1 MENQTQQTNEEKT
14 LTLKGL
20 EKQVNLKFK
29 EYDEKLKVLER
40 KIEVV
45 KQAVRANYGK

>member
-1 MENQTQQTNEEKT
+1 VENQTQQTNEEKV
-14 LTLKGL
+14 LTLKSL

-29 EYDEKLKVLER
+29 ECDEKLQVLER

>member
-29 EYDEKLKVLER
+29 EYDEKLQVLER